1 MGVVGG
7 AVVDFSHPGESNPAL
22 YFIGLFDGTGVEFSK
37 GGGTAGGGAMGVK
50 ARLKGGVAGDAH

>member
-1 MGVVGG
+1 M
-7 AVVDFSHPGESNPAL
+7 VDFSHPGESNPAL